1 MPQSDHLPGF
11 IRARLEG
18 RPTLQ
23 RAIGNSFWLF
33 ADQILRL
40 ALGLVVGV
48 WMARH
53 LGPEN
58 FGWLNYALA
67 TVGVVGSL
75 TSLGVGPIVV
85 RELVRDPHSA
95 PGWLGT
101 AWALRTAGAAVGFLA
116 CVIIAWRQSAPAASL
131 VLIVGAGLVVQVP
144 EIADLWFQARGDSKV
159 SACVRM
165 VACVG
170 ANVIRVALILA
181 DAPLAWFAATGVA
194 ELGFA
199 GLGWWWAV
207 RRTGGSWAQ
216 WRPERARVA
225 ALLRESWPLTLSGF
239 AISAQAH
246 ADQLVL
252 GALIGGEELGQYA
265 AALRLVNVFTF
276 VPMIVQTIAA
286 PELTRA
292 RRDDENLYRAR
303 LHRLY
308 RLMLGIFAFT
318 AVPLVLLGPP
328 AVHLLY
334 GGPYA
339 GAAALIPWLV
349 FRLFLTNYGVA
360 RSLFVTNEGLFR
372 FALLTSLAG
381 AGLNLALNFALVPQW
396 GARGAIM
403 ASLASFALTI
413 FGLEWLDARARWN
426 LRLMLRA
433 IFLPWRGDPGPS

>member
-1 MPQSDHLPGF
+1 MAHSDHLPGF

-18 RPTLQ
+18 RDTLR
-23 RAIGNSFWLF
+23 RAIDNSFWLF
-33 ADQILRL
+33 ADQILRM

-58 FGWLNYALA
+58 FGWLNYAIA

-85 RELVRDPHSA
+85 RELVRDPRA
-95 PGWLGT
+95 TAGWLGT

-116 CVIIAWRQSAPAASL
+116 CVAIAMRQGAPAGSL
-131 VLIVGAGLVVQVP
+131 VIIVAAGLVMQVP
-144 EIADLWFQARGDSKV
+144 EVADLLFQARSAAKV
-159 SACVRM
+159 SAWVRII
-165 VACVG
+165 ACVG
-170 ANVIRVALILA
+170 ANVLKVALILA
-181 DAPLAWFAATGVA
+181 DAPLAWFAAAGVV
-194 ELGFA
+194 ELGLA
-199 GLGWWWAV
+199 AIGWWWAA
-207 RRTGGSWAQ
+207 RRAGERWAQ
-216 WRPERARVA
+216 WRPERARLG

-252 GALIGGEELGQYA
+252 GALVGGEELGQYA

-276 VPMIVQTIAA
+276 VPMVVQTVAA

-292 RRDDENLYRAR
+292 KRDDETLYRQR

-308 RLMLGIFAFT
+308 RLMLGIFVLT
-318 AVPLVLLGPP
+318 AVPLILLGPP
-328 AVHLLY
+328 AVRLLY
-334 GGPYA
+334 GSAYT

-360 RSLFVTNEGLFR
+360 RGLFITNEGLFR
-372 FALLTSLAG
+372 FALLTSIAG
-381 AGLNLALNFALVPQW
+381 AGLNLTLNFLLVPQW
-396 GARGAIM
+396 GARGAIV
-403 ASLASFALTI
+403 ASLASFALTT
-413 FGLEWLDARARWN
+413 FGLEWLDGRARWN

-433 IFLPWRGDPGPS
+433 IFLPWRREA